1 MSGAGTGSR
10 RSAEGCAV
18 GATERAY
25 RTIGGVPLW
34 YLRGSG
40 VVRNVTVY
48 SQRSF
53 EQKLDAFS
61 FELQRV
67 TPRAYGRVVYIATA
81 GAYVNRPGAHGLGR
95 AFDLDAVRWRYRTSA
110 PYWSHHRSAS
120 LADRRRYLAVDALL
134 RRRFKYV
141 LDGWFNAAH
150 SNHIHVD
157 DLGGALVLNKRF
169 RSDTVFVQ
177 AVCNNFI
184 GTRLVLDGL
193 WGPATERAFA
203 VTRRRLRVAGPMVSQ
218 AWRWRTWLY
227 RVAVHGLHNRR
238 F

>member
-1 MSGAGTGSR
+1 MS
-10 RSAEGCAV
+10 
-18 GATERAY
+18 ATERAY

-34 YLRGSG
+34 YLRGGRASRG
-40 VVRNVTVY
+40 VTVY

-61 FELQRV
+61 FELQRL
-67 TPRAYGRVVYIATA
+67 TPRVYGRVLYVATA

-95 AFDLDAVRWRYRTSA
+95 AFDLDVVRWRNRTSA
-110 PYWSHHRSAS
+110 PYWGHHRSPS
-120 LADRRRYLAVDALL
+120 GADRRRYLAVDALL

-150 SNHIHVD
+150 TNHIHVD
-157 DLGGALVLNKRF
+157 DLGGALVLSKRF

-177 AVCNNFI
+177 AVCNNFL
-184 GTRLVLDGL
+184 GTRLLIDGL
-193 WGPATERAFA
+193 WGPATERAFGE
-203 VTRRRLRVAGPMVSQ
+203 TRRRLRVAGPMVSSS
-218 AWRWRTWLY
+218 WRWRAWLY
-227 RVAVHGLHNRR
+227 RVAVHGLNNWR